1 MSKSLTLV
9 LATSTYLSESPTT
22 VLRLAEKAVSKGY
35 DVNVWTFEEAVTLS
49 NKEQVE
55 HREPAAVE
63 KVIGEKH
70 PAFAHALEPLLKKGV
85 HKPKLDW
92 VACVLCVQ
100 ERGVE
105 KHQMQGVTIGT
116 LGDVWKY
123 VKESDRAVFIPTY
136 R

>member
-9 LATSTYLSESPTT
+9 LSTGTYLNEAPTS
-22 VLRLAEKAVSKGY
+22 VLRLAEKAVTKGY
-35 DVNVWTFEEAVTLS
+35 DVNVWAFEEAVTLS
-49 NKEQVE
+49 NKDQIE

-63 KVIGEKH
+63 KVIGETH
-70 PAFAHALEPLLKKGV
+70 PTYANALEPLLKKGV
-85 HKPKLDW
+85 HTPKFDW
-92 VACVLCVQ
+92 VSCVLCVQ

-123 VKESDRAVFIPTY
+123 VKESDRAVFVPAY

>member
-1 MSKSLTLV
+1 MGKSLSII
-9 LATSTYLSESPTT
+9 LATGTYMREAPTT
-22 VLRLAEKAVSKGY
+22 VLRLTEKCLEKGY

-49 NKEQVE
+49 NKDQIE
-55 HREPAAVE
+55 HREPAAIE

-70 PAFAHALEPLLKKGV
+70 PAFAHALEPLLKKGI
-85 HKPKLDW
+85 HRPKLDW

-105 KHQMQGVTIGT
+105 KHQMQGITIGT
-116 LGDVWKY
+116 LGDGWRF
-123 VKESDRAVFIPTY
+123 VKEADRAIFIPTY

>member
-1 MSKSLTLV
+1 MGKALTMV
-9 LATSTYLSESPTT
+9 LATGTYLREAPTT
-22 VLRLAEKAVSKGY
+22 VLRIAEKALAKGY
-35 DVNVWTFEEAVTLS
+35 DVNVWAFEEAVTLS
-49 NKEQVE
+49 NKDQAE

-70 PAFAHALEPLLKKGV
+70 KAYGHALEPILKKGI
-85 HKPKLDW
+85 HRPKMDW
-92 VACVLCVQ
+92 TSCILCVQ

-116 LGDVWKY
+116 LGDAWKY
-123 VKESDRAVFIPTY
+123 VKESDKVVYIPTY